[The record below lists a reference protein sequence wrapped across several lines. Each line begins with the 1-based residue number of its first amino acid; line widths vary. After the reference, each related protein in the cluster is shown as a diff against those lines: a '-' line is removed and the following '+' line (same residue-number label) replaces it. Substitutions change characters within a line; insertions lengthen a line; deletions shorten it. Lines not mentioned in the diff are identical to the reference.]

1 MEWVDRYVNFLLM
14 RSKTFNNQCAHPI
27 ETNQV
32 IWSANQL
39 TGFYMMGRLV
49 VKGLN
54 MCNVCPEAVVR
65 RCSVKTVFFKIPQ
78 NFTGKHLC
86 QSLFFNKVAGLWS
99 ATLLKKW
106 LWHRCFPDFLT
117 NGKNKNFRIQ
127 TKFFRSIRKISS
139 KHFNVGST
147 LLLGW
152 YDVATSHNVKSTLK
166 QRYVRQRWNLQRSTT
181 LKQRCVFPHWIEQR

>member
-106 LWHRCFPDFLT
+106 LMAKIKILEYRQNFSGAYGKFPANISTSVQRCF
-117 NGKNKNFRIQ
+117 
-127 TKFFRSIRKISS
+127 
-139 KHFNVGST
+139 
-147 LLLGW
+147 
-152 YDVATSHNVKSTLK
+152 
-166 QRYVRQRWNLQRSTT
+166 
-181 LKQRCVFPHWIEQR
+181 